1 MKEKAKNTK
10 YREQAQR
17 MGYCFRAFGIES
29 WGAWGP
35 QATAVLKQIIAHA
48 VNTGADNTT
57 AVAGWGAPHIAEV
70 ARQWVSIELR
80 TEEAR
85 MLRRAV
91 ATRRMGVTRQREI
104 SDASLIYAND
114 EDNDEDMS
122 TRGPNDTIRREVN
135 YRNFRERRLASDAL
149 ATATARTAAE
159 VIAAAHTRDERSGE
173 GSRQLRERYE
183 ALMQN
188 TTEQTEEA
196 AAERPRW
203 AHDDMTCPARPE
215 LNRHATTMAALAQV
229 AQRAGWTIEQLDQD
243 PGLAKTAA
251 RADTTDQASTTNP
264 LAAEAEETRQEEERI
279 AIAAAEDLSVEE
291 DLVHFRRGATRSAI
305 GALVR
310 RLATGFG
317 SKTD

>member
-1 MKEKAKNTK
+1 
-10 YREQAQR
+10 
-17 MGYCFRAFGIES
+17 
-29 WGAWGP
+29 
-35 QATAVLKQIIAHA
+35 
-48 VNTGADNTT
+48 
-57 AVAGWGAPHIAEV
+57 
-70 ARQWVSIELR
+70 
-80 TEEAR
+80 
-85 MLRRAV
+85 MLTRAV

-203 AHDDMTCPARPE
+203 AHDDMTCPARPA
-215 LNRHATTMAALAQV
+215 LNRHATTMAALAQAPLMLLFFTISGELREIRDIRQRALHVLSMMYDRFPLAVFTV
-229 AQRAGWTIEQLDQD
+229 AQ
-243 PGLAKTAA
+243 
-251 RADTTDQASTTNP
+251 P
-264 LAAEAEETRQEEERI
+264 LGI
-279 AIAAAEDLSVEE
+279 S
-291 DLVHFRRGATRSAI
+291 
-305 GALVR
+305 
-310 RLATGFG
+310 
-317 SKTD
+317 